1 MRINLWLPQRCFQ
14 VQLPARLSVG
24 QWGVVALLATL
35 VAGLSG
41 CGAGFS
47 TLPGNLTPGK
57 GGGFFSIATTAIPD
71 AVAGRSYTATVSTSS
86 SVSRCNLS
94 GNFPSGMTAS
104 KGGFDCILNMA
115 AAPGPAATYSLTLT
129 AYDTSTPA
137 KTDSHLYTL
146 TIRPEFA
153 ILINVLAPA
162 VKGRTYGDQPGNPQ
176 CTTGP
181 CLQPAPTS
189 LSATAPKTV
198 TPAGGAA
205 PSGNGP
211 LSSCSVTATPAI
223 PELQAVID
231 PSNPNR
237 CLIHTTGT
245 LSEAAGTYSV
255 TLTTTDNAI
264 PDSVSGGVAVPLG
277 TESTVFSLGV
287 APVLALNPDV
297 ASPDV
302 GAQPGG
308 PVPDA
313 VQGRT
318 YGNVAAKLAQLVYDA
333 SGGLG
338 GYIFGLPTPIASP
351 GSGLPQPAACTTNA
365 AVTQATCTTGA
376 VAVSATPGAY
386 TFQITLNDTA
396 NTATPSAATSGTTS
410 AVNRTLTVYAPL
422 ALSSNLP
429 NPLPDAAAGR
439 AYATGTGCAPG
450 PNCAQLAYS
459 ASNGLGGTG
468 GALGGYK
475 FSTAPTLA
483 SPGPSFPQGVVCT
496 QSPSNTFTCAA
507 SAITAAASTTAYV
520 PMVTVDDTANAT
532 TPSGSASSTT
542 ASLSHNIT
550 VDPALALTPNGV
562 GAAPPPGV
570 QGRTYGNTAAGF
582 QALTYAASGGVP
594 GGYTWN
600 LPSNLPP
607 PVNCI
612 LNAAQ
617 TQASCSSGIST
628 VTAAPKNYPYTIS
641 VSDEGDATTPAA
653 TVPISPSITINGPL
667 VVNPPSPFPVTD
679 AVNGRPY
686 GTPKGSQDLTY
697 TSSGGTGTF
706 SMTGTG
712 FPAPITCTN
721 PTPQNL
727 NCNSG
732 NANVSGATSTGTI
745 IASDTGNA
753 TTPGAT
759 NSTDPSRVRTDTL
772 IVDPP
777 LAATLTQAPNVN
789 PANLLPGV
797 TNRSYGVINA
807 GADAPTY
814 TAAGGLGATN
824 ATLYEW
830 CVNTGPLSLPTGLT
844 GISTSCAAPTTGAA
858 TESLSASPMI
868 TGAANNYAFT
878 VELDDPGNAT
888 TPGSSVANATSAT
901 NSTNLQIIAPLAI
914 HLTQVGNSAS
924 PDPPSLLPGV
934 TSRSYAVINGAA
946 AAPMYTASG
955 GLGGYT
961 FPASPGPFGSGSGF
975 TCSSITT
982 NPYTCSASTVG
993 LASSSTPYA
1002 LSLTVSDTAN
1012 GAVPQ
1017 GSQTSTSNLLVNPT
1031 ITLTTNDGPSWP
1043 DAVFGR
1049 AYGQGT
1055 GCRTGGGPGNCT
1067 AMVYTAQ
1074 GGLGAVG
1081 GYAFP
1086 TISSFPTPIA
1096 CSTTS
1101 PTLTCA
1107 TPSGSP
1113 INQAPATYH
1122 PMVTAVDVANAATPV
1137 SNTTTDPGSTQTDT
1151 LIVDPILAVTLTQ
1164 THDSPAT
1171 NPANLLP
1178 GVTNRSYGVINAGAD
1193 APTYTAAGGLG
1204 ATSATLYEWCVNT
1217 GPLSLPTGLTGIS
1230 TSCAAP
1236 TTGAAVESL
1245 SANPMITGA
1254 ANNYAFTVEL
1264 DDPGNATTPGTSVA
1278 NATSATKSTNL
1289 LIDAPLA
1296 LHLTQAGNS
1305 ASPDPTNLLPGVTN
1319 RSYGVIN
1326 IGAAAPTYTASGGLG
1341 GYTFPA
1347 SPGPFPGGF
1356 ACVTAASTY
1365 TCSASPDV
1373 SAAAAAYPLS
1383 LTVSDTANAAVPQ
1396 GSQTSTSN
1404 LLVSPT
1410 ITLTTNTGPSWP
1422 DAVFGRAYGQGTGCT
1437 TGGAGNCAA
1446 MVYTV
1451 HNGLGAVGG
1460 YTFPTISS
1468 FPTPVACTLASPTLT
1483 CATPSGRPINQAPAT
1498 YHPMVTAVDV
1508 ANAATPAAT
1517 TSTDSGSTQTDTL
1530 IVDPIL
1536 AVTLTQTHDSPATN
1550 PPSLLQGVANR
1561 SYGVINGGS
1570 DAPTYTATGG
1580 LGATNVATYEW
1591 CVNTGAASLP
1601 AGLTGI
1607 TGSSTPCASFGPTG
1621 TATATL
1627 SAPLPNGITASITP
1641 PSQNFPFTVE
1651 LDDTGNV
1658 STPSSVASSASAPRA
1673 TSLLVNAPLEVHL
1686 AQTGNAASPD
1696 PASLLPAVTNRT
1708 YGFGGGTPTYT
1719 ARYGLGGYTFPASP
1733 GPFAGV
1739 AGFACSSNVVN
1750 PYTCSA
1756 NAAVS
1761 AAPATYSSLS
1771 LTVSDTANAAVPS
1784 GNSAPSTTSLLVNP
1798 QLTVSTNLSPTPWPD
1813 AVQTRP
1819 YGLTNGFGLGCTG
1832 GAGSC
1837 TSMIYTAAGGLGAVG
1852 GYTFPTT
1859 SNIPTPI
1866 ACTLASPTLTC
1877 ATTPGNPITQAPATY
1892 HPTVTAVDVANAA
1905 TPAAN
1910 TTSDPA
1916 SIRPNTDTLNVRPEI
1931 SFTPPGS
1938 APDAVNGK
1946 SYGTD
1951 GSTFGLTGCTP
1962 GPVCATLNY
1971 VINNGLGNYI
1981 DPGTLATAGPVAFA
1995 TCHFAVP
2002 HTPGVLTDTYKCSTS
2017 SVSQGA
2023 GGYALTMSASDTGNA
2038 AAPGVTKSDSAAV
2051 PLTVHSALSLAVTN
2065 PPGVTTTFPDGVVH
2079 RDYGVRGGHRERV
2092 TS

>member
-153 ILINVLAPA
+153 SLINVLAPA

-844 GISTSCAAPTTGAA
+844 GISTSCATPTTGAA

-934 TSRSYAVINGAA
+934 TSRSYGVINGAA

-1204 ATSATLYEWCVNT
+1204 ATSATLYEWCVST

-1550 PPSLLQGVANR
+1550 PANLLPGVTNR

-1719 ARYGLGGYTFPASP
+1719 ARYGLGGYT
-1733 GPFAGV
+1733 V
-1739 AGFACSSNVVN
+1739 
-1750 PYTCSA
+1750 
-1756 NAAVS
+1756 
-1761 AAPATYSSLS
+1761 
-1771 LTVSDTANAAVPS
+1771 
-1784 GNSAPSTTSLLVNP
+1784 
-1798 QLTVSTNLSPTPWPD
+1798 
-1813 AVQTRP
+1813 
-1819 YGLTNGFGLGCTG
+1819 
-1832 GAGSC
+1832 
-1837 TSMIYTAAGGLGAVG
+1837 
-1852 GYTFPTT
+1852 
-1859 SNIPTPI
+1859 
-1866 ACTLASPTLTC
+1866 
-1877 ATTPGNPITQAPATY
+1877 
-1892 HPTVTAVDVANAA
+1892 
-1905 TPAAN
+1905 
-1910 TTSDPA
+1910 
-1916 SIRPNTDTLNVRPEI
+1916 
-1931 SFTPPGS
+1931 
-1938 APDAVNGK
+1938 
-1946 SYGTD
+1946 
-1951 GSTFGLTGCTP
+1951 
-1962 GPVCATLNY
+1962 
-1971 VINNGLGNYI
+1971 
-1981 DPGTLATAGPVAFA
+1981 
-1995 TCHFAVP
+1995 
-2002 HTPGVLTDTYKCSTS
+2002 
-2017 SVSQGA
+2017 
-2023 GGYALTMSASDTGNA
+2023 
-2038 AAPGVTKSDSAAV
+2038 
-2051 PLTVHSALSLAVTN
+2051 
-2065 PPGVTTTFPDGVVH
+2065 
-2079 RDYGVRGGHRERV
+2079 
-2092 TS
+2092 

>member
-924 PDPPSLLPGV
+924 PDPTNLLPGVTSRSYAVIGGSAAAPTYTASGGLGGYTFPASPGPYPAGFACVSGASTYTCSANPAVTAPAAAYPLSLTVNDTANTATPSGTATSNSSLPVNSPINLAVNLGTSWPDAVNSRPYGSGAGCSGGPCTSAVYTATGGLAGYVYPSTTPPGMPAGIACTQAPTAANYTCNTPTVMSAAAATYHPSVTVTDTANAATPAAIMATDPTSTRTDAVIVDAPLSATLTQAPNVNPANLLPGVTNRSYGVINAGAVAPTYTAAGGLGATNATLYEWCVNTGALSLPAGLTGISTSCATPTTGAATESLSASPMITGAANNYAFTVELDDPGNATTPGSSVANATSATNSTNLQIIAPLAIHLTQVGNSASPDPPSLLPGV
-934 TSRSYAVINGAA
+934 TSRSYGVINGAA

-1204 ATSATLYEWCVNT
+1204 ATSATLYEWCVST

-1483 CATPSGRPINQAPAT
+1483 CATPSGSPINQAPAT

-1580 LGATNVATYEW
+1580 LG
-1591 CVNTGAASLP
+1591 
-1601 AGLTGI
+1601 
-1607 TGSSTPCASFGPTG
+1607 
-1621 TATATL
+1621 
-1627 SAPLPNGITASITP
+1627 
-1641 PSQNFPFTVE
+1641 
-1651 LDDTGNV
+1651 
-1658 STPSSVASSASAPRA
+1658 
-1673 TSLLVNAPLEVHL
+1673 
-1686 AQTGNAASPD
+1686 
-1696 PASLLPAVTNRT
+1696 
-1708 YGFGGGTPTYT
+1708 
-1719 ARYGLGGYTFPASP
+1719 
-1733 GPFAGV
+1733 
-1739 AGFACSSNVVN
+1739 
-1750 PYTCSA
+1750 
-1756 NAAVS
+1756 
-1761 AAPATYSSLS
+1761 
-1771 LTVSDTANAAVPS
+1771 
-1784 GNSAPSTTSLLVNP
+1784 
-1798 QLTVSTNLSPTPWPD
+1798 
-1813 AVQTRP
+1813 
-1819 YGLTNGFGLGCTG
+1819 
-1832 GAGSC
+1832 
-1837 TSMIYTAAGGLGAVG
+1837 
-1852 GYTFPTT
+1852 
-1859 SNIPTPI
+1859 
-1866 ACTLASPTLTC
+1866 
-1877 ATTPGNPITQAPATY
+1877 
-1892 HPTVTAVDVANAA
+1892 
-1905 TPAAN
+1905 
-1910 TTSDPA
+1910 
-1916 SIRPNTDTLNVRPEI
+1916 
-1931 SFTPPGS
+1931 
-1938 APDAVNGK
+1938 
-1946 SYGTD
+1946 
-1951 GSTFGLTGCTP
+1951 
-1962 GPVCATLNY
+1962 
-1971 VINNGLGNYI
+1971 
-1981 DPGTLATAGPVAFA
+1981 
-1995 TCHFAVP
+1995 
-2002 HTPGVLTDTYKCSTS
+2002 
-2017 SVSQGA
+2017 
-2023 GGYALTMSASDTGNA
+2023 
-2038 AAPGVTKSDSAAV
+2038 
-2051 PLTVHSALSLAVTN
+2051 
-2065 PPGVTTTFPDGVVH
+2065 
-2079 RDYGVRGGHRERV
+2079 
-2092 TS
+2092 